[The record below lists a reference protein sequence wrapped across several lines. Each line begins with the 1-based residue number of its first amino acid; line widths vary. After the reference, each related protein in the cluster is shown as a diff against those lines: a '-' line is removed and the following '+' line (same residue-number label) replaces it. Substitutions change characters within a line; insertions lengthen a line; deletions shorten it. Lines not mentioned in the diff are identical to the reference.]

1 MTIRAI
7 FLSICVG
14 LVISSCNTGTNQSTA
29 ANQAVAKNQTKTIFK
44 SNGQQLPYTMGG
56 TYDSMSGYPTGALS
70 CLNAGTD
77 SNAIKIS
84 NPQASLNFTEEQS
97 FQQVLNALGINIAV
111 TIGWGPFSITD
122 SYAYA
127 KSSQDDAYTLNLNY
141 IYKYAGTAE
150 FKKNTLVQGESALT
164 PEALSVFSSPTQFRT
179 MCGDS
184 FVAEMNAGATVLF
197 RLKLKFNSAEEKNY
211 FTTSFTQIHG
221 LSGVLTLIMS
231 NPNQVNF
238 NLEASGMQVGGIP
251 SQFNSMFAAVGGYES
266 NGYMTVNCGNQTNTP
281 TCVKLINNVL
291 GYTQSIPEQLSNPDN
306 FYLSNPTLSS
316 WSEIGVYPGGVTP
329 DPQVL
334 AAMQDLTKRY
344 NTDQKTYRF
353 IKEYTNMLESESFL
367 SSSMSS
373 DLHNLA
379 AMYEQILF
387 MYATSSPP
395 IMDCYDG
402 FVSTDC
408 ITVHDNI
415 IAQRQQIL
423 NDYPSLLSKLSYIEG
438 NKYIASLLINPAN
451 NTSSICGLYPITGS
465 NSALFLIN
473 CNGQVSGS
481 FTPATGTSIT
491 PGLGNTLQIN
501 NLNYTYTDPVDS
513 IQPTNQFNYQ
523 INQPLFIDGFY
534 QNTYLG
540 SANVLVNNIETAA
553 NQNFSLGEVSY

>member
-1 MTIRAI
+1 MFIRRI
-7 FLSICVG
+7 LLIVIG
-14 LVISSCNTGTNQSTA
+14 LILSSCNAGTSQTTA
-29 ANQAVAKNQTKTIFK
+29 VNQATATKQTIRHLK
-44 SNGQQLPYTMGG
+44 SNGLQLPYTMGG
-56 TYDSMSGYPTGALS
+56 TYDSMSGHPTVTLS
-70 CLNAGTD
+70 CLNAGMD

-97 FQQVLNALGINIAV
+97 FEQVLNALGINIAV
-111 TIGWGPFSITD
+111 TIGWGPFSVTD
-122 SYAYA
+122 TYHYA
-127 KSSQDDAYTLNLNY
+127 KSSQDDAFTLNLNY

-150 FKKNTLVQGESALT
+150 FKNNTLVQGESALT
-164 PEALSVFSSPTQFRT
+164 SEALGVFNSPTQFRT
-179 MCGDS
+179 MCGDR
-184 FVAEMNAGATVLF
+184 FVSQMDAGATVLF

-221 LSGVLTLIMS
+221 LSGVLTLIMA
-231 NPNQVNF
+231 NPNKVNF
-238 NLEASGMQVGGIP
+238 NLEASGMQVGGVP
-251 SQFNSMFAAVGGYES
+251 SQFNSMFAAAGGIES

-291 GYTQSIPEQLSNPDN
+291 SYTQSISGQLSNPGN
-306 FYLSNPTLSS
+306 FYLSNPTLSA

-329 DPQVL
+329 NPQAL
-334 AAMQDLTKRY
+334 AAMQALTRLY
-344 NTDQKTYRF
+344 NTDQDTYKF

-387 MYATSSPP
+387 MYMTSSPP

-402 FVSTDC
+402 FISDDC

-415 IAQRQQIL
+415 VAQRQQIL
-423 NDYPSLLSKLSYIEG
+423 NDYPSLLDKLSYIES
-438 NKYIASLLINPAN
+438 NEYIASLLINPAN
-451 NTSSICGLYPITGS
+451 NTSAICGLYPITGS
-465 NSALFLIN
+465 SSALFLIN

-491 PGLGNTLQIN
+491 PGLGNSLQIN
-501 NLNYTYTDPVDS
+501 NLNYTYTDQLDS
-513 IQPTNQFNYQ
+513 VQPTNQFSYQ
-523 INQPLFIDGFY
+523 ISQPLFIDGFY

-540 SANVLVNNIETAA
+540 SANVLVNNVETAA